1 MPDGIRY
8 RTFRDART
16 RWRSPAPATAAS
28 VALAGRKA
36 QFLAAVSGALD
47 DTDFLT
53 LLLLA
58 LGPPDAAAAAA
69 RTLIARFGTF
79 AKAAAADPVVL
90 RTIPGVGEDA
100 IFALKLAPVAALRLL
115 RADIVGRSVLSS
127 GQAVIDYCR
136 AAAAGAPREQ
146 FRLLFLNRKN
156 VVIADEVQQE
166 GTVDHAPVYPREVVR
181 RALEV
186 GASALILVHNHPSG
200 DPTPSAADIAM
211 TRAIAAAAKTLDIAL
226 HDHIVIGGAGHV
238 SFRAAGLLP

>member
-1 MPDGIRY
+1 MPYRTRY
-8 RTFRDART
+8 RTFRDARS
-16 RWRSPAPATAAS
+16 RWRAPPPATAPSA
-28 VALAGRKA
+28 ALAGRKA
-36 QFLAAVSGALD
+36 RLLAALPNALED
-47 DTDFLT
+47 KDFLT

-58 LGPPDAAAAAA
+58 LGPPDGAPAAAHA
-69 RTLIARFGTF
+69 LIARFGTF
-79 AKAAAADPVVL
+79 ARAAAADPAVL
-90 RTIPGVGEDA
+90 RTIPGIGEDA
-100 IFALKLAPVAALRLL
+100 IFALKLAPAAALRLL

-156 VVIADEVQQE
+156 GVIADEVQQE

-200 DPTPSAADIAM
+200 DPTPSPADIAM

-226 HDHIVIGGAGHV
+226 HDHIVIGDAGHV